1 MQNKIDRK
9 YYVWIWLG
17 FIFAAFVRNIYP
29 IYSDIIAMG
38 QETSRLD
45 AIRGTLS
52 IVFTYGLIPAVVT
65 FVLSLILYYIC
76 ARRHANYI
84 TRNDFCYWVMIFT
97 TAEKLLAGIIESFA
111 ILDGNVYVFT
121 STVLD
126 ALLLPAAYLTMY
138 LWIFAKKYKF
148 NPVERRNSFSVLST
162 VYMIVYGIDVL
173 VTNLAIVAI
182 GTDKELASEI
192 AEILKNAGYLI
203 GEVTSELQTI
213 SSAIA
218 ICVFFAYLVAV
229 IVLSIVFRKKA
240 DEFRDSDTREA
251 YFEKHS
257 SDRGYDQRDDIS
269 DTFDEFERQHVHKKG
284 GDSNDDSNDDSHVF
298 DEFDI

>member
-17 FIFAAFVRNIYP
+17 FIFAAFVRNIFP
-29 IYSDIIAMG
+29 IYIDVNAMIQDG
-38 QETSRLD
+38 SRLN
-45 AIRGTLS
+45 AISGTFS
-52 IVFTYGLIPAVVT
+52 IIFTYGLKPTVVT
-65 FVLSLILYYIC
+65 FVLALILYYIC

-97 TAEKLLAGIIESFA
+97 AAERLIVGIIESFA
-111 ILDGNVYVFT
+111 ILDGNVYVVT

-148 NPVERRNSFSVLST
+148 NPVEIRNSFSVLAT
-162 VYMIVYGIDVL
+162 VYMVFYGIDVL
-173 VTNLAIVAI
+173 VKNLAIVAI
-182 GTDKELASEI
+182 GSDKELAREI
-192 AEILKNAGYLI
+192 AEILNNAGYVI
-203 GEVTSELQTI
+203 GELTSELQTI

-229 IVLSIVFRKKA
+229 IVLSITFRKQA
-240 DEFRDSDTREA
+240 DEFRASDTREE
-251 YFEKHS
+251 YFEKHP
-257 SDRGYDQRDDIS
+257 SDRGYDQRGDIS
-269 DTFDEFERQHVHKKG
+269 DTFDEFERRHVHKKD
-284 GDSNDDSNDDSHVF
+284 GDSKDDSHVF

>member
-17 FIFAAFVRNIYP
+17 FIFAAFVRNIFS
-29 IYSDIIAMG
+29 IYIDVNAMIQDG
-38 QETSRLD
+38 SRLN
-45 AIRGTLS
+45 AIKGTFS
-52 IVFTYGLIPAVVT
+52 IIFTYGLIPAVVT
-65 FVLSLILYYIC
+65 FVLALILYYIC

-97 TAEKLLAGIIESFA
+97 AAERLIVGIIESFA
-111 ILDGNVYVFT
+111 ILDGNVYVVT

-148 NPVERRNSFSVLST
+148 NPVERRNSFSVLAT
-162 VYMIVYGIDVL
+162 VYMVFYGIGVL
-173 VTNLAIVAI
+173 GENLTIVAI
-182 GTDKELASEI
+182 GSDKELAREI
-192 AEILKNAGYLI
+192 VEILNNAGYVI
-203 GEVTSELQTI
+203 GELTSELQTI

-229 IVLSIVFRKKA
+229 IVLSITFRKQA
-240 DEFRDSDTREA
+240 DEFRASDTREE
-251 YFEKHS
+251 YFEKHP
-257 SDRGYDQRDDIS
+257 SDRGYDQRGDIS
-269 DTFDEFERQHVHKKG
+269 DTFDEFERRHVHKKDG
-284 GDSNDDSNDDSHVF
+284 DSNDDSHVF